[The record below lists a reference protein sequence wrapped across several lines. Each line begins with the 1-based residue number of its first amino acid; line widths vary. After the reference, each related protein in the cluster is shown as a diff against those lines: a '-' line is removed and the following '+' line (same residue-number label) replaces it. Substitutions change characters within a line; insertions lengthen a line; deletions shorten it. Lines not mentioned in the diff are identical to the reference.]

1 MSSGAVSQSHSPQ
14 DAILAD
20 DPAPFDADVL
30 EPTLLFC
37 CWVPP
42 ATGGASGALVDTGK
56 PWSS

>member
-1 MSSGAVSQSHSPQ
+1 MSHSHSPQ

-20 DPAPFDADVL
+20 DPALFEAAFL

-37 CWVPP
+37 CWLWAPP